1 VKTATA
7 YSPCNITGFFQIHDK
22 ASDPLQVGSTGAGVA
37 LAKGVN
43 TKLSVKKAQASR
55 VDATFNGKRLPR
67 KSVSAR
73 VATRCIELDGR
84 QWRVDVTHTSPLP
97 VGCGYGT
104 SGAGALSLSLA
115 LNETMGLSLSTLEAA
130 QIAHISEIEC
140 KTGLG
145 TVASVFSG
153 GLTLRTI
160 PGAPGVGRVS
170 KVAVPSSLML
180 ITASFG
186 PISTRSIL
194 GRASLK
200 RRVNA
205 CGKGLIQRFDRR
217 SPQKS
222 FMILSKGFAECVGLM
237 SQRLSRLVTRLDST
251 GIKSSMTMLGES
263 VFCIAPME
271 VVPLVTTF
279 LRKHGMTPYA
289 SRIAKSGAHML

>member
-1 VKTATA
+1 M
-7 YSPCNITGFFQIHDK
+7 QDR
-22 ASDPLQVGSTGAGVA
+22 VG
-37 LAKGVN
+37 N
-43 TKLSVKKAQASR
+43 SR
-55 VDATFNGKRLPR
+55 VCLFRWSYTQNNTGSSGSR
-67 KSVSAR
+67 KSEQSR
-73 VATRCIELDGR
+73 R
-84 QWRVDVTHTSPLP
+84 
-97 VGCGYGT
+97 
-104 SGAGALSLSLA
+104 ALI
-115 LNETMGLSLSTLEAA
+115 T
-130 QIAHISEIEC
+130 
-140 KTGLG
+140 
-145 TVASVFSG
+145 
-153 GLTLRTI
+153 
-160 PGAPGVGRVS
+160 
-170 KVAVPSSLML
+170 ML

-205 CGKGLIQRFDRR
+205 CGKGLIQKFDMR

>member
-1 VKTATA
+1 MKTATA

-43 TKLSVKKAQASR
+43 TRLSVKKAQASR

-67 KSVSAR
+67 RSVSAR
-73 VATRCIELDGR
+73 VATRYIELDGR

-279 LRKHGMTPYA
+279 LRSHGMTPYA